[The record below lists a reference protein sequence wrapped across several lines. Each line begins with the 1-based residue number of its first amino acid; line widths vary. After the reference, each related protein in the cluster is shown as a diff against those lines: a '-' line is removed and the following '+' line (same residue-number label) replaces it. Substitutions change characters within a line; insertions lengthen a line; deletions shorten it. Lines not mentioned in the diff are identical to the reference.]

1 MKNVNH
7 TILGGGL
14 SSLIND
20 QLIKNAVILCDFKKK
35 SRNLISFMNK
45 MDWGAILLFGED
57 ILILIVLKN

>member
-20 QLIKNAVILCDFKKK
+20 QLINVILKKK
-35 SRNLISFMNK
+35 SRNVISFMSK